1 MPIPD
6 AVGITI
12 STALMAT
19 TIVASAAW
27 VLRIRP
33 APVGKALLPNLA

>member
-12 STALMAT
+12 STLMAT